1 MDPASY
7 VIAKPTWLLRWCRGW
22 VILWRYIVFALWFS
36 LFSLP
41 NYFVS
46 GLLLGPAVT
55 EGHPRKILACFAVW
69 AVVALINLPI
79 ALCLASETTGYF
91 RSKREQR
98 DEPPSFSD

>member
-7 VIAKPTWLLRWCRGW
+7 VIPKPSWLQRWLRGW
-22 VILWRYIVFALWFS
+22 VIIWRYFVFTLWFS

-46 GLLLGPAVT
+46 GLLLQPAVA
-55 EGHPRKILACFAVW
+55 EGHPRKIVACFAIW

-79 ALCLASETTGYF
+79 ALTLASENTGFF
-91 RSKREQR
+91 RSKREQH
-98 DEPPSFSD
+98 DEPPPFPD